1 MGGDELGLVQEAFA
15 TNWIAPLGPHVDAF
29 EREFSALT
37 GSAHAA
43 ALSSGTAA
51 LHLAM
56 RWLKLQPGDEV
67 LCSSLTFSATV
78 NPVLYERATPVFVDS
93 DATSWNMDPTLLAEA
108 IADRLKCGRKPK
120 AVILVHLY
128 GQSADLDPIAA
139 ICAEHE
145 IPLIEDAAEALGA
158 VYHGK
163 RTAEGGGQA
172 SALGHQTSD
181 VSGRSSGIA
190 PGSVGLCGIFS
201 FNGNKIITTSSGGML
216 VSNDK
221 ALVEKARFWATQAR
235 DPAPHYEHSELGF
248 NYRMS
253 NVLAAIGR
261 GQLRVLADRVNAR
274 RRNCAFYEA
283 AFRDLPGVVFMPE
296 AEFGR
301 CTRWLTCLTVDPKIA
316 GLDREKLRLA
326 LAEENIEARPVWKP
340 MHLQPI
346 FKDTRCYGGAVSERL
361 FADGLCLPSGSNLSE
376 SDLQRVVEVVRR
388 EFARR

>member
-29 EREFSALT
+29 EREFSTLT

-158 VYHGK
+158 VYFGK

-172 SALGHQTSD
+172 SDLGQQTSDVRPQAPDIRGRTADVGHQTSD

-235 DPAPHYEHSELGF
+235 DAAPHYEHS
-248 NYRMS
+248 
-253 NVLAAIGR
+253 
-261 GQLRVLADRVNAR
+261 
-274 RRNCAFYEA
+274 
-283 AFRDLPGVVFMPE
+283 
-296 AEFGR
+296 
-301 CTRWLTCLTVDPKIA
+301 
-316 GLDREKLRLA
+316 
-326 LAEENIEARPVWKP
+326 
-340 MHLQPI
+340 
-346 FKDTRCYGGAVSERL
+346 
-361 FADGLCLPSGSNLSE
+361 
-376 SDLQRVVEVVRR
+376 
-388 EFARR
+388 

>member
-1 MGGDELGLVQEAFA
+1 
-15 TNWIAPLGPHVDAF
+15 
-29 EREFSALT
+29 
-37 GSAHAA
+37 
-43 ALSSGTAA
+43 
-51 LHLAM
+51 
-56 RWLKLQPGDEV
+56 
-67 LCSSLTFSATV
+67 
-78 NPVLYERATPVFVDS
+78 
-93 DATSWNMDPTLLAEA
+93 MDPTLLAEA

-158 VYHGK
+158 VYFGK

-172 SALGHQTSD
+172 SDLGQQTSDVRPQAPDIRGRTADVGHQTSD

-235 DPAPHYEHSELGF
+235 DAAPHYEHSELGF

-283 AFRDLPGVVFMPE
+283 AFRDLSGVVFMPE